1 MARDPD
7 DVKPD
12 DENAGSMTMPHED
25 DNVAA
30 DSHSAPGHTLG
41 ATSAAV
47 VRFDATVDRWWE
59 ALRGQAIVDRVM
71 YGASNVGE
79 FSQVWHVL
87 GAARA
92 LSPRRQVSDAF
103 RFSALMALESLI
115 VNQGVK
121 RLFARRRPGTAAE
134 NPTRHPLRQPITS
147 SFPSGHASAAF
158 CAAVV
163 LSRGS
168 RLGPLYR
175 VLASI
180 VAVSRI
186 HVRLHHA
193 SDVIAGALIGE
204 VFGRIASRLMRR

>member
-1 MARDPD
+1 MDAVP
-7 DVKPD
+7 
-12 DENAGSMTMPHED
+12 MTAPLD
-25 DNVAA
+25 DNDVAA
-30 DSHSAPGHTLG
+30 DPQNTPGDTLG
-41 ATSAAV
+41 AASGRIA
-47 VRFDATVDRWWE
+47 RFDATVDRWWD
-59 ALRGQAIVDRVM
+59 ALRGQAIVDRIM

-79 FSQVWHVL
+79 FSQLWHVL

-103 RFSALMALESLI
+103 RFSALMALESLV

-158 CAAVV
+158 CAAAV

-175 VLASI
+175 VLATI

-193 SDVIAGALIGE
+193 SDVIAGALVGE
-204 VFGRIASRLMRR
+204 IFGRIASRLMRR

>member
-1 MARDPD
+1 M
-7 DVKPD
+7 
-12 DENAGSMTMPHED
+12 
-25 DNVAA
+25 
-30 DSHSAPGHTLG
+30 
-41 ATSAAV
+41 
-47 VRFDATVDRWWE
+47 
-59 ALRGQAIVDRVM
+59 LRGRKLMDRVM
-71 YGASNVGE
+71 YGASDVGE
-79 FSQVWHVL
+79 FSQIWHVL
-87 GAARA
+87 GAIRA
-92 LSPRRQVSDAF
+92 LGPRREASDAL

-134 NPTRHPLRQPITS
+134 NPTQHRLRQPITS

-175 VLASI
+175 LAAAI

-193 SDVIAGALIGE
+193 SDVIAGAAVGEAIG
-204 VFGRIASRLMRR
+204 RLASRLMRR

>member
-1 MARDPD
+1 
-7 DVKPD
+7 
-12 DENAGSMTMPHED
+12 MTAPLD
-25 DNVAA
+25 DNGVAA
-30 DSHSAPGHTLG
+30 DPQSAPGDTLG
-41 ATSAAV
+41 AASGRIA
-47 VRFDATVDRWWE
+47 RFDATVDRWWD
-59 ALRGQAIVDRVM
+59 ALRGQAIVDRIM

-79 FSQVWHVL
+79 FSQLWHVL

-103 RFSALMALESLI
+103 RFSALMALESLV

-158 CAAVV
+158 CAAAV

-175 VLASI
+175 VLATI

-193 SDVIAGALIGE
+193 SDVIAGALVGE
-204 VFGRIASRLMRR
+204 IFGRIASRLMRR

>member
-1 MARDPD
+1 MTALAAPD
-7 DVKPD
+7 V
-12 DENAGSMTMPHED
+12 GSEASDAPRSILRAAAK
-25 DNVAA
+25 VA
-30 DSHSAPGHTLG
+30 
-41 ATSAAV
+41 
-47 VRFDATVDRWWE
+47 RFDDTVDRWWE
-59 ALRGQAIVDRVM
+59 ALRGKATIDRVM

-79 FSQVWHVL
+79 FSQLWHVI

-92 LSPRRQVSDAF
+92 LSPRRNISDAF

-115 VNQGVK
+115 VNQGIK
-121 RLFARRRPGTAAE
+121 RLFARRRPGTAAQ
-134 NPTRHPLRQPITS
+134 NPTQHPLRQPITS

-158 CAAVV
+158 CAAAV

-175 VLASI
+175 VAAAI

-193 SDVIAGALIGE
+193 SDVIAGAAIGE
-204 VFGRIASRLMRR
+204 IFGRIAARLMRR

>member
-1 MARDPD
+1 MT
-7 DVKPD
+7 KPD
-12 DENAGSMTMPHED
+12 GDN
-25 DNVAA
+25 NVAA
-30 DSHSAPGHTLG
+30 DSDGAPRDALG
-41 ATSAAV
+41 AASARIA
-47 VRFDATVDRWWE
+47 RFDATVDRWWQV
-59 ALRGQAIVDRVM
+59 LRGRTIVDRVM
-71 YGASNVGE
+71 YSASNVGE
-79 FSQVWHVL
+79 FSQLWHVL

-103 RFSALMALESLI
+103 RFSALMALESLV
-115 VNQGVK
+115 VNQGIK
-121 RLFARRRPGTAAE
+121 RLFARRRPGSASE

-158 CAAVV
+158 CAAAV

-175 VLASI
+175 VLATI

-193 SDVIAGALIGE
+193 SDVIAGALVGE
-204 VFGRIASRLMRR
+204 IFGRIAGRLMRR

>member
-1 MARDPD
+1 
-7 DVKPD
+7 
-12 DENAGSMTMPHED
+12 MTAPLD
-25 DNVAA
+25 DNDVAA
-30 DSHSAPGHTLG
+30 DPQNTPGDTLG
-41 ATSAAV
+41 AASGRIA
-47 VRFDATVDRWWE
+47 RFDATVDRWWD
-59 ALRGQAIVDRVM
+59 ALRGQAIVDRIM

-79 FSQVWHVL
+79 FSQLWHVL

-103 RFSALMALESLI
+103 RFSALMALESLV

-158 CAAVV
+158 CAAAV

-175 VLASI
+175 VLATI

-193 SDVIAGALIGE
+193 SDVIAGALVGE
-204 VFGRIASRLMRR
+204 IFGRIASRLMRR

>member
-1 MARDPD
+1 MSTMAG
-7 DVKPD
+7 
-12 DENAGSMTMPHED
+12 N
-25 DNVAA
+25 DNVDASAMRTPHDDDDFAA
-30 DSHSAPGHTLG
+30 VAFSAPAGLL
-41 ATSAAV
+41 SAASASI
-47 VRFDATVDRWWE
+47 VRFDAAVDRWWE
-59 ALRGQAIVDRVM
+59 TLRGQAVADRVM

-92 LSPRRQVSDAF
+92 LSPRRGVCDAV
-103 RFSALMALESLI
+103 RFSALMTLESLV
-115 VNQGVK
+115 VNQGAK
-121 RLFARRRPGTAAE
+121 RLFARRRPGTAAQ

-158 CAAVV
+158 CAAAV

-168 RLGPLYR
+168 RVAPLYR
-175 VLASI
+175 VLATI

-204 VFGRIASRLMRR
+204 IFGRVANRLMPR

>member
-1 MARDPD
+1 
-7 DVKPD
+7 
-12 DENAGSMTMPHED
+12 MTAPLDD

-30 DSHSAPGHTLG
+30 DPQSAPGDTLG
-41 ATSAAV
+41 AASGRIA
-47 VRFDATVDRWWE
+47 RFDATVDRWWD
-59 ALRGQAIVDRVM
+59 ALRGQAIVDRIM

-79 FSQVWHVL
+79 FSQLWHVL

-103 RFSALMALESLI
+103 RFSALMALESLV

-158 CAAVV
+158 CAAAV

-175 VLASI
+175 VLATI

-193 SDVIAGALIGE
+193 SDVIAGALVGE
-204 VFGRIASRLMRR
+204 IFGRIASRLMRR

>member
-1 MARDPD
+1 MMSASPPTDPAPD
-7 DVKPD
+7 DALETHDP
-12 DENAGSMTMPHED
+12 
-25 DNVAA
+25 
-30 DSHSAPGHTLG
+30 L
-41 ATSAAV
+41 SAAAQQIA
-47 VRFDATVDRWWE
+47 RFDSAVDRWWE
-59 ALRGQAIVDRVM
+59 FLRGRKLMDRVM
-71 YGASNVGE
+71 YGASDVGE
-79 FSQVWHVL
+79 FSQIWHVL
-87 GAARA
+87 GAIRA
-92 LSPRRQVSDAF
+92 LGPRREASDAL

-134 NPTRHPLRQPITS
+134 NPTRHRLRQPITS

-168 RLGPLYR
+168 RLGPIYR
-175 VLASI
+175 LVAAI

-193 SDVIAGALIGE
+193 SDVIAGAAVGEAIG
-204 VFGRIASRLMRR
+204 RLASRLMRR